1 MKGKK
6 MLLNAQIHG
15 RIGIGTTTRLSR
27 EDVDLIKLKDKV
39 RALMDFSSLTYLQ
52 KVLDDQS
59 TLGKDKNI
67 NEMPKMWR

>member
-6 MLLNAQIHG
+6 MLSNAHIHD
-15 RIGIGTTTRLSR
+15 RIGTRITPRLSR
-27 EDVDLIKLKDKV
+27 KDVALIKLKNKV
-39 RALMDFSSLTYLQ
+39 RALVDFSSLTYLQ

-67 NEMPKMWR
+67 NEMPKMRR